1 MNMKIEEYL
10 KRKVFEYCDRNPNTV
25 NIYKVHQHHEKEFWN
40 VSAMLY
46 GLWLRENSSE
56 VETTELSEQEW

>member
-10 KRKVFEYCDRNPNTV
+10 KRKVFEYCDRNPNGA
-25 NIYKVHQHHEKEFWN
+25 NIYKVQQKMEKEFWN

-46 GLWLRENSSE
+46 VRENSSE
-56 VETTELSEQEW
+56 VETTELSEKEW